1 MKSLLRSWLGVE
13 TQPQHADRDTLRQ
26 VLDALDA
33 LEPARAR
40 YLARFAYLLG
50 RVAHA
55 DQHVSP
61 EETRAMETIIE
72 QEGGLA
78 VEQTMLVVS
87 LAKHSSL
94 LFGGTDNFLVA
105 REFAVDAT
113 HEQKLQLLRC
123 LFAVSIAE
131 GSISI
136 AEEREI
142 QRIASELRVETQDL
156 VALRL
161 EHRAHL
167 PGLSVPIRSEG
178 TP

>member
-1 MKSLLRSWLGVE
+1 MKTLIRSWLGIE
-13 TQPQHADRDTLRQ
+13 GPSTTADSGALRQ
-26 VLDALDA
+26 VLDALDQ

-40 YLARFAYLLG
+40 HLARFAYLLG

-61 EETRAMETIIE
+61 AETRAMETILE
-72 QEGGLA
+72 HEGGL
-78 VEQTMLVVS
+78 VTEQAMLVVS
-87 LAKHSSL
+87 LAKHSNL

-105 REFAVDAT
+105 RDFAADAT

-131 GSISI
+131 DHISI

-142 QRIASELRVETQDL
+142 QRIASELRVEAQDL

-167 PGLSVPIRSEG
+167 PGLSKRNS
-178 TP
+178 